1 MAGLALLRTVADM
14 RIEESITISRRPEE
28 VFAFFDDRRNDSRWM
43 ETVVSSRWVD
53 DRQKTKLG
61 RRGRMVMHVP
71 RLTEF
76 EDEVIEYEPGRRV
89 GHRSV
94 SDAMVIRTACH
105 AAPAPEGT
113 RATLVF
119 EPERLPGGPISWL
132 VAPFVARSVRRNYR
146 GDLSRLKQLL
156 EAAPEETQ

>member
-1 MAGLALLRTVADM
+1 M
-14 RIEESITISRRPEE
+14 RIEESIIIERRPEE

-43 ETVVSSRWVD
+43 DAVVSSAWID
-53 DRQKTKLG
+53 DAQQTALG
-61 RRGRMVMHVP
+61 RRGRMVMHAP

-76 EDEVIEYEPGRRV
+76 DDEVVDYEPGRLV

-94 SDAMVIRTACH
+94 SGSTVIRTACH
-105 AAPAPEGT
+105 ADPAPEGT

-119 EPERLPGGPISWL
+119 EPERLPGGPLSWL
-132 VAPFVARSVRRNYR
+132 VIPFVARSVRRNYR

-156 EAAPEETQ
+156 ETAPGAGT

>member
-1 MAGLALLRTVADM
+1 LVPTVADM
-14 RIEESITISRRPEE
+14 RIEESITIRRRPEE

-43 ETVVSSRWVD
+43 KTVVSSRWVD
-53 DRQKTKLG
+53 DSQEMALG
-61 RRGRMVMHVP
+61 RRGQMVMHAP

-76 EDEVIEYEPGRRV
+76 EDAVIEYEPGRRI

-94 SDAMVIRTACH
+94 SDSMVIRTACH
-105 AAPAPEGT
+105 VDPALEGT

-119 EPERLPGGPISWL
+119 EPERLPGGPMSWV
-132 VAPFVARSVRRNYR
+132 VASFVARSVRRNYR

-156 EAAPEETQ
+156 ESAPGEKL